1 MATIPQRTL
10 EALRRYVDHHVPT
23 GGFLRA
29 VLENDLS
36 ESIGRADPENM
47 AALTDIV
54 AYVFWEVP
62 AKCWGSP
69 ERVSAW
75 LSQPAPRRASCHIDP
90 PNKPTPVGAGV
101 DA

>member
-1 MATIPQRTL
+1 MTEANIPPRTL
-10 EALRRYVDHHVPT
+10 AGLRAYADNRVPT

-69 ERVSAW
+69 EKVAAW
-75 LSQPAPRRASCHIDP
+75 LSR
-90 PNKPTPVGAGV
+90 VEAGQ
-101 DA
+101 